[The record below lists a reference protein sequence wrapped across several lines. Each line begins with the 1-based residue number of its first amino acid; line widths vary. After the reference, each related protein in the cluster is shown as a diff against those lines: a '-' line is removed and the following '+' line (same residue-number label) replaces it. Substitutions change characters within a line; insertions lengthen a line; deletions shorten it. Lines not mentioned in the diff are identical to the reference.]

1 MGYTCEHNINKFINY
16 FSSTPDIPH
25 GRIRSQDR
33 FACWFFTNQTYR
45 MEEAKT
51 EEQFLVFVLF
61 LAAIKLL
68 LCDQVI

>member
-1 MGYTCEHNINKFINY
+1 MYIIKIYEFC
-16 FSSTPDIPH
+16 SSTPDIPH
-25 GRIRSQDR
+25 GPSQDWL
-33 FACWFFTNQTYR
+33 AVKLFTNQTYR